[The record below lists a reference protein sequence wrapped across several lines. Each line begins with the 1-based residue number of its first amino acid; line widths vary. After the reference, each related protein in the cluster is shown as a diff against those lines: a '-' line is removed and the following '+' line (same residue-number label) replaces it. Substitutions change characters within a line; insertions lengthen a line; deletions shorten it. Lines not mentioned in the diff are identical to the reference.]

1 MPDHAAAS
9 VSRSQTTVGRRII
22 RVRVHLSLV
31 SAVLALTV
39 VASACGG
46 VSSPSSSTMPAT
58 STTSVTRASTTTTP
72 LTGAEDS
79 ESTDS
84 GVDPETKTI
93 TIGLLADR
101 TGLFSSLQADVVAS
115 QTVYW
120 DALNAAGGI
129 DGWTVQYIVEDTAS
143 NIAQHLEKYDEIRS
157 EVLAISLSTGSSAN
171 LEALDLYK
179 QDSMLVLP
187 LSWYSGWAFPRLD
200 GRVMLEQNTNY
211 CIEAM
216 NILSFVND
224 MEGRRIA
231 LATLDDAY
239 GQDAAAGVK
248 LAIEFYGMDLVYDGS
263 GAVVPGQGMTQVIQ
277 GIVDSAADWTFLATN
292 PSLGA
297 EILGGSARSGYQG
310 MFTGSVPSYDSKLL
324 DQPVAELYG
333 SVYYQ
338 SAYNAGWG
346 QDTPGN
352 NEMMAAVSE
361 AFPDRRPSDGY
372 ITGWNGAVLMHRVL
386 SIAAAKGNLTRAG
399 VVAAAN
405 SIDEIDYGGSAPLQ
419 SYSGLPNDY
428 VQRSLAIYKPDLGV
442 YTAAGGSDQTLSQA
456 DGTTGSVLVKDFF
469 VGSMAADYQFS
480 RPCYED

>member
-1 MPDHAAAS
+1 
-9 VSRSQTTVGRRII
+9 
-22 RVRVHLSLV
+22 
-31 SAVLALTV
+31 
-39 VASACGG
+39 
-46 VSSPSSSTMPAT
+46 
-58 STTSVTRASTTTTP
+58 VTRASTTTTP

-143 NIAQHLEKYDEIRS
+143 NIAQHVEKYEEIRS

-239 GQDAAAGVK
+239 GHDAAAGVK
-248 LAIEFYGMDLVYDGS
+248 LAIDFYGMDLVYDGA
-263 GAVVPGQGMTQVIQ
+263 GAVIPGQDMTPVIQ

-297 EILGGSARSGYQG
+297 EILGGAARFGYQG

-361 AFPDRRPSDGY
+361 VFPDRRPSDGY

>member
-93 TIGLLADR
+93 TIGLLADQ

-143 NIAQHLEKYDEIRS
+143 NIAQHVEKYEEIRS

-239 GQDAAAGVK
+239 GHDAGAGVK
-248 LAIEFYGMDLVYDGS
+248 LAIDFYGMDLVYDGS

-310 MFTGSVPSYDSKLL
+310 MFTARSRVTTPSCSISLL
-324 DQPVAELYG
+324 
-333 SVYYQ
+333 
-338 SAYNAGWG
+338 
-346 QDTPGN
+346 
-352 NEMMAAVSE
+352 
-361 AFPDRRPSDGY
+361 PSSMG
-372 ITGWNGAVLMHRVL
+372 
-386 SIAAAKGNLTRAG
+386 
-399 VVAAAN
+399 
-405 SIDEIDYGGSAPLQ
+405 PC
-419 SYSGLPNDY
+419 
-428 VQRSLAIYKPDLGV
+428 
-442 YTAAGGSDQTLSQA
+442 
-456 DGTTGSVLVKDFF
+456 TT
-469 VGSMAADYQFS
+469 S
-480 RPCYED
+480 RPTTSAGDRIHRETTR